1 MEARLE
7 ATAPRTSR
15 LRVTRSNGDL
25 VGTLVQIALI
35 CGLAF
40 GSWSIVSTT
49 MGNLSARGITTGFAF
64 LSRPAGFDVA
74 FSLLPF
80 SSASPLWMALLVGIT
95 NTLFLAVT
103 GMVLG
108 TLLALVVVS
117 FRLSKSPLAA
127 HLAAGYIGLFRNTPI
142 LLHLLFWYFAVFSA
156 MPNAR
161 NGFVVDNAVF
171 LNNRGLFT
179 PWPELAWWGWLVA
192 CAVGTL
198 PIIASRRVRR
208 QRPTSAFAR
217 TDLALAAGLI
227 LFMAFV
233 VSAAPR
239 WEVPVRAG
247 LGMRGGGLVIPE
259 LMAVIVAMCTYS
271 SAFIAELLRGAIEGI
286 DRGQTEA
293 GQALGLNE
301 RAISRLVIL
310 PQAIKVVIPPLTN
323 QYVNMVKQTAIVAAI
338 AFPDLMLIMGK
349 TVLTQT
355 GQAIESLIIVTS
367 VYLVISLAAAGLMHL
382 YAGRLKAAGQG
393 R

>member
-7 ATAPRTSR
+7 AAAPGTRGMR
-15 LRVTRSNGDL
+15 AARSNGDL
-25 VGTLVQIALI
+25 VGMFVQIALV
-35 CGLAF
+35 GSLAA
-40 GSWSIVSTT
+40 GIWSIVSTT
-49 MGNLSARGITTGFAF
+49 SSNLSARGITTGFAF

-80 SSASPLWMALLVGIT
+80 NSTDTLWMALLVGIT
-95 NTLFLAVT
+95 NTLFLAVI

-108 TLLALVVVS
+108 TLLALGVVS
-117 FRLSKSPLAA
+117 LRLSKSPLAA

-156 MPNAR
+156 MPSAR
-161 NGFVVDNAVF
+161 NGFVFDDAVF
-171 LNNRGLFT
+171 LNNRGLFV
-179 PWPELAWWGWLVA
+179 PWPELAWWGWLIAGVVA
-192 CAVGTL
+192 TF
-198 PIIASRRVRR
+198 PIIASRRVRS

-217 TDLALAAGLI
+217 VDLALFVGLI
-227 LFMAFV
+227 VFMAFV
-233 VSAAPR
+233 ASAAPR

-293 GQALGLNE
+293 AQALGLKGG
-301 RAISRLVIL
+301 AIARLVII

-323 QYVNMVKQTAIVAAI
+323 QYVNMIKQTAIVAAI

-367 VYLVISLAAAGLMHL
+367 VYLVISLTAAGLMHL
-382 YAGRLKAAGQG
+382 YASKLKAAGQG